1 MALVC
6 TGAYTIAVVC
16 VSSCLKM
23 PSGPFERI
31 TITHGNL
38 GCANW
43 LCIVV
48 SILVV
53 SVGVFCVVDGV
64 LEQAQIWVQAGKQN

>member
-16 VSSCLKM
+16 VSFCLLR
-23 PSGPFERI
+23 PTGPFERR
-31 TITHGNL
+31 TITYGNL

-48 SILVV
+48 PILLV

-64 LEQAQIWVQAGKQN
+64 LEQAKIWVQSGKRN

>member
-6 TGAYTIAVVC
+6 TGAYTIAMVC
-16 VSSCLKM
+16 VSFRLLS
-23 PSGPFERI
+23 PSGPLERR
-31 TITHGNL
+31 TITYRNL
-38 GCANW
+38 GCADW

-48 SILVV
+48 PILLV

-64 LEQAQIWVQAGKQN
+64 PEEDKIWVQSGKPN